1 MCALG
6 SYHGGFARPAESPIV
21 GAEQPHTLAMAVLDI
36 VTYPDPRLREATFD
50 VKDITA
56 DVRQLVR
63 DLIDTMY
70 SLNAAGIAA
79 IQVGRLERIFIIDG
93 KVADPEAGDDAKPL
107 VFINPELA
115 ETGHGLTIAE
125 EGCLSFPNVFV
136 DIKRPRWAKMRALD
150 VEGNSFE
157 VDGEGLFGRAIQHE
171 HDHLTGR
178 LMIDLVGM
186 VKKEVIK
193 RKMKRWHNEHD
204 GKPPAPKPTVPQI

>member
-1 MCALG
+1 
-6 SYHGGFARPAESPIV
+6 
-21 GAEQPHTLAMAVLDI
+21 MAVLDI
-36 VTYPDPRLREATFD
+36 VTYPDPRLREPTFD
-50 VKDITA
+50 VKDINA
-56 DVRQLVR
+56 DIRQLVR

-93 KVADPEAGDDAKPL
+93 KVVDAEAGDDAKPL
-107 VFINPELA
+107 VLINPELV
-115 ETGHGLTIAE
+115 ETGRGLAVAE

-136 DIKRPRWAKMRALD
+136 DIKR
-150 VEGNSFE
+150 FE
-157 VDGEGLFGRAIQHE
+157 VDGEGLFGRALQHE

-204 GKPPAPKPTVPQI
+204 GKAPDPKPTVPSLD